1 MNLDFII
8 LKYCGGFMKIENIKT
23 PEDILEFMKSN
34 IKYGWL
40 DINDEEHIG
49 NMKGF
54 RSLYR
59 TSSLEEVLIHKIG
72 TCIEQVYL
80 MKTLLDKINVMN
92 KMFCTRIYEG
102 EDFNDLEADE
112 HMHCFLLYYLNGKV
126 YQIEHP
132 NWERIGIY
140 EYNKEE
146 EAIDKINQYY
156 IEMSGGYARPVTQ
169 FFEVIPNLS
178 FKQFN
183 NYINSLDKKKLIN

>member
-1 MNLDFII
+1 MRID
-8 LKYCGGFMKIENIKT
+8 NIRT

-40 DINDEEHIG
+40 DLNNQEHIG

-59 TSSLEEVLIHKIG
+59 TSSLEDILNHKIG

-80 MKTLLDKINVMN
+80 MKTLLDRIGIKN

-102 EDFNDLEADE
+102 EDFNDLDSDE
-112 HMHCFLLYYLNGKV
+112 HMHCFILYYLNDKV

-140 EYNKEE
+140 EYDSEE
-146 EAIDKINQYY
+146 YAIGKINKYY
-156 IEMSGGYARPVTQ
+156 VEMSGGYARPVTE
-169 FFEVIPNLS
+169 FFDVEAGLS

-183 NYINSLDKKKLIN
+183 CYINSLDNKKYY

>member
-1 MNLDFII
+1 
-8 LKYCGGFMKIENIKT
+8 MKIENIKT
-23 PEDILEFMKSN
+23 PEDILEFMKFN

-40 DINDEEHIG
+40 DINNEEHIG

-59 TSSLEEVLIHKIG
+59 TSSLEEILKHKIG

-80 MKTLLDKINVMN
+80 MKYLLDKINIPN

-102 EDFNDLEADE
+102 EDFNDLEAEE
-112 HMHCFLLYYLNGKV
+112 HMHCFVLYYLDNKV

-140 EYNKEE
+140 EYENEE
-146 EAIDKINQYY
+146 TAIYKINEYY
-156 IEMSGGYARPVTQ
+156 IEMAGGHARPVTE
-169 FFEVIPNLS
+169 FFDLEPNLT

-183 NYINSLDKKKLIN
+183 SYVNGLDRKIKK

>member
-1 MNLDFII
+1 
-8 LKYCGGFMKIENIKT
+8 MKIENIKT

-40 DINDEEHIG
+40 DVNNEEHIG

-54 RSLYR
+54 RKLYR
-59 TSSLEEVLIHKIG
+59 TSSLEETLQHKIG

-80 MKTLLDKINVMN
+80 MKTLLDGINISS

-102 EDFNDLEADE
+102 EDFNDLDADE
-112 HMHCFLLYYLNGKV
+112 HMHCFVLYYINDKV

-140 EYNKEE
+140 KFETEE
-146 EAIDKINQYY
+146 EAINKINDYY
-156 IEMSGGYARPVTQ
+156 IKIAGGHARPITQ
-169 FFEVIPNLS
+169 FYEVEPNIS
-178 FKQFN
+178 FKHFN
-183 NYINSLDKKKLIN
+183 NYINSLDSITK

>member
-1 MNLDFII
+1 
-8 LKYCGGFMKIENIKT
+8 MKLENIKT

-40 DINDEEHIG
+40 DINNEEHIG

-59 TSSLEEVLIHKIG
+59 TSSLEETLNHKIG

-80 MKTLLDKINVMN
+80 MKSLLDKINIPN

-112 HMHCFLLYYLNGKV
+112 HMHCFVLYYLNNKV

-132 NWERIGIY
+132 NWERVGIY
-140 EYNKEE
+140 EYTTEE
-146 EAIDKINQYY
+146 EAIDKINEYY
-156 IEMSGGYARPVTQ
+156 IEMAGGHARPVTE
-169 FFEVIPNLS
+169 FFEVEQNLS

-183 NYINSLDKKKLIN
+183 NYINSLDKNNIKNK

>member
-1 MNLDFII
+1 
-8 LKYCGGFMKIENIKT
+8 MKIENIKT
-23 PEDILEFMKSN
+23 SEDILEFMKSN

-40 DINDEEHIG
+40 DINNAEHIG

-59 TSSLEEVLIHKIG
+59 TSTLEEILNHKIG

-80 MKTLLDKINVMN
+80 MKYLLDKINIPN

-102 EDFNDLEADE
+102 EDFNDLEAEE
-112 HMHCFLLYYLNGKV
+112 HMHCFVLYYLNNKV

-140 EYNKEE
+140 EYENEAT
-146 EAIDKINQYY
+146 AIDKINEYY
-156 IEMSGGYARPVTQ
+156 IEMAGGHARPVTE
-169 FFEVIPNLS
+169 FFDVEPNLT
-178 FKQFN
+178 FKEFN
-183 NYINSLDKKKLIN
+183 GYINSLDRNIKK